1 MTIHIAA
8 MQGKMRLSKQDR
20 IAMDKGQAY
29 LSNVGWNV
37 GEGGTKDRQMA
48 ISSQPRMSDSRLGFS
63 VVCRHSCT

>member
-29 LSNVGWNV
+29 LSNVG
-37 GEGGTKDRQMA
+37 
-48 ISSQPRMSDSRLGFS
+48 
-63 VVCRHSCT
+63 